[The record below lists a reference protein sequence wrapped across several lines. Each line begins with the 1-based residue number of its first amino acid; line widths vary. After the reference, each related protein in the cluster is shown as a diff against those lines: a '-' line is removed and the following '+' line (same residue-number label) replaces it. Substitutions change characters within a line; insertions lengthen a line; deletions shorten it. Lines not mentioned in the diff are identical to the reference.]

1 MNFLKVIFRNLRQGP
16 STDPFPFGETFTPEA
31 LRGRIAFDASR
42 CSVCRMCEHVCAGGA
57 IHFEETPHGVEFIL
71 WHNTCTFCGLCEH
84 YCVPKAIH
92 LTNDWHLA
100 HRQED
105 KYRMIE
111 EGKMPFRR
119 CRACSTSFL
128 PASDALMEKVYHS
141 PATIDSAM
149 SELCPDCRRKRA
161 GAQQHTPGLDQIH
174 DLAISLREPR
184 LNHSE
189 KHHD

>member
-1 MNFLKVIFRNLRQGP
+1 MNFLKVLFRNLRQGP

-57 IHFEETPHGVEFIL
+57 IRFEETPQGVEFIL

-100 HRQED
+100 HKQED

-111 EGKMPFRR
+111 EGTMYFKS
-119 CRACSTSFL
+119 CVACSSAFL
-128 PASDALMEKVYHS
+128 PPSDALLDKVYPT
-141 PATIDSAM
+141 PAAIDPAM
-149 SELCPDCRRKRA
+149 SELCPDCRRARA
-161 GAQQHTPGLDQIH
+161 AAQQTTPGMAQIH
-174 DLAISLREPR
+174 EPGLTLRPLR
-184 LNHSE
+184 LNHNE
-189 KHHD
+189 KRHD